1 MKITGIKQQVK
12 RNDRY
17 SIYVDGKYSFSLS
30 EGDLIKTG
38 LRKDQ
43 EVSEIE
49 LRQLNDDSRLG
60 KLYEKTLNLLS
71 YRQRSAWE
79 LRDYLR
85 RKKQSKEDIEIILSK
100 LSENGYVDDRKFAQS
115 WVETRR
121 LLKPMSQKRLR
132 LELRQKR
139 ISDEVINE
147 VLAEDETNEL
157 DVLKEIIER
166 KAKRYPDKQKLMQ
179 YLARQGF
186 SYDNIKSALAEQD
199 V

>member
-1 MKITGIKQQVK
+1 MKITAIKQQVK

-30 EGDLIKTG
+30 EGDLIKSG
-38 LRKDQ
+38 LRKNQ
-43 EVSEIE
+43 EVNEAE
-49 LRQLNDDSRLG
+49 LDHFKDDSRLG

-71 YRQRSAWE
+71 YRQRSEWE

-85 RKKQSKEDIEIILSK
+85 RKKQDDNDIEKTLSK
-100 LSENGYVDDRKFAQS
+100 LSENGYVDDRRFAKS

-139 ISDEVINE
+139 IADDIIDEI
-147 VLAEDETNEL
+147 LAEDETNEL

-199 V
+199 